1 MSEEYFKAALRDFTV
16 DFAAG
21 GAIRVMA
28 DKGYSV
34 KKIKGRLDYPLTED
48 TIREIVW
55 KHYVDT
61 GVICIE
67 DPNRETSENTGKVTY
82 QKVQDE
88 FGRTSFVQVAK
99 KTETGKQE
107 YVACDFGKMIYQ
119 NKRAFEESLK
129 DLSEDDRD
137 YILGLPW
144 PLATVWHIRNERTNK
159 WNFITEDR
167 TTKKDGLN
175 EK

>member
-34 KKIKGRLDYPLTED
+34 KKIKGRLDYPLTES
-48 TIREIVW
+48 TIGELVW
-55 KHYVDT
+55 KQFVKT
-61 GVICIE
+61 GVILLKEPE
-67 DPNRETSENTGKVTY
+67 DK
-82 QKVQDE
+82 
-88 FGRTSFVQVAK
+88 GR
-99 KTETGKQE
+99 
-107 YVACDFGKMIYQ
+107 YIACDFGKKIYQ
-119 NKRAFEESLK
+119 DRRAFETSLQ
-129 DLSEDDRD
+129 DLTEDDRD